1 MRKRASAG
9 RYAKA
14 LFDVALQENLLDQV
28 AADLDGLATLVS
40 GHEELQRTFGNPAI
54 PAQVKKNL
62 VGALATRLA
71 LQGPLGKLLILLADR
86 DRLWLVQDLRQAFTG
101 YLNEHRRILQAEV
114 VTAEPLA
121 ADQAAVWQ
129 KRLSTATGW
138 TVSLTT
144 RVDPALLGGIRARI
158 GSTVYDGS
166 VATQL
171 ARLRS
176 SLVERL

>member
-1 MRKRASAG
+1 MSKRASAG

-14 LFDVALQENLLDQV
+14 LFDVALQEHLLDQV
-28 AADLDGLATLVS
+28 ATDLDGLSTLLS
-40 GHEELQRTFGNPAI
+40 GHEELQRTFANPAI
-54 PAQVKKNL
+54 PAQVKRKL
-62 VGALATRLA
+62 VGALATRLG
-71 LQGPLGKLLILLADR
+71 LQGPLGKLLMLLANR
-86 DRLWLVQDLRQAFTG
+86 DRLWLVQDLRQSFTAH
-101 YLNEHRRILQAEV
+101 LNEHRRVLQAEV

-121 ADQAAVWQ
+121 ADQAARWQ
-129 KRLSTATGW
+129 QRLSTATGW

-144 RVDPALLGGIRARI
+144 RVDPALLGGVRARI

>member
-1 MRKRASAG
+1 MSKRASAG

-28 AADLDGLATLVS
+28 ATDLDGLSTLLR
-40 GHEELQRTFGNPAI
+40 GHEELQRTFANPAI
-54 PAQVKKNL
+54 PAQVKKKL

-71 LQGPLGKLLILLADR
+71 LQGPLGKLLLLLTDR
-86 DRLWLVQDLRQAFTG
+86 DRLWLVQDIQPSFADC
-101 YLNEHRRILQAEV
+101 LNEHRRILQAEL

-121 ADQAAVWQ
+121 AEQAAAWQ

-144 RVDPALLGGIRARI
+144 RVDPALLGGVRARI

>member
-1 MRKRASAG
+1 MSKRASAG

-28 AADLDGLATLVS
+28 AADLDGLSTLVN
-40 GHEELQRTFGNPAI
+40 GHEELQRTFATPAI
-54 PAQVKKNL
+54 PAKVKRKL
-62 VGALATRLA
+62 VEALATRLT
-71 LQGPLGKLLILLADR
+71 LQGPLAKLLVLLADR
-86 DRLWLVQDLRQAFTG
+86 DRLWLVQDLRQSFTDR
-101 YLNEHRRILQAEV
+101 LNEHLRILQAEV
-114 VTAEPLA
+114 ATAEPLT

-129 KRLSTATGW
+129 KRLSSATGW

-144 RVDPALLGGIRARI
+144 RVDPALLGGVRARI

-171 ARLRS
+171 ARLRGR
-176 SLVERL
+176 LVERL

>member
-1 MRKRASAG
+1 MGKRASAG

-14 LFDVALQENLLDQV
+14 LFDVALQEDLLDQV
-28 AADLDGLATLVS
+28 AADLEGLSTLVS
-40 GHEELQRTFGNPAI
+40 GHEELLRTFANPAI
-54 PAQVKKNL
+54 PAQAKRKLIEVL
-62 VGALATRLA
+62 ITRLA
-71 LQGPLGKLLILLADR
+71 LQGPLGKLLMLLAGR
-86 DRLWLVQDLRQAFTG
+86 DRLWLVQDLRQSFTDR
-101 YLNEHRRILQAEV
+101 LNEHRRILQAEV

-121 ADQAAVWQ
+121 ADQAAAWQ
-129 KRLSTATGW
+129 TRLSTATGW

-144 RVDPALLGGIRARI
+144 RVDPALLGGVRARI

-171 ARLRS
+171 ARLRG